1 MTIYL
6 LFSRID
12 VAQDLCALSKAGSIG
27 ASGILSNKEEYMLS
41 QFADQDAESYLEAG
55 CIL

>member
-27 ASGILSNKEEYMLS
+27 ASGILSNNEEYMLS